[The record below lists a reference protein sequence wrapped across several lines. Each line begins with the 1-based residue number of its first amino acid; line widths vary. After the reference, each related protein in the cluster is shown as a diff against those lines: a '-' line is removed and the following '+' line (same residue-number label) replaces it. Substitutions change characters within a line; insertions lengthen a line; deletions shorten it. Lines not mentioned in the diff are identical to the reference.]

1 MTSPVE
7 EHFQARIAGPQISPL
22 RCAPVEMTKGR
33 AALPLS
39 VVAEQKVFLITLGG
53 PKAHDF
59 SGRDGKRLLFSH
71 LFLEEPLSPLSSRPE
86 LRRSVVERSAVSA
99 VLGSV
104 FRYAGALFPVAS
116 TVWKKGASVS
126 LWTTAVCTFSNL
138 DLLSNNSN

>member
-1 MTSPVE
+1 MSSRGSLGSFPGRIWE
-7 EHFQARIAGPQISPL
+7 NSRAHCRSLHFASLRSKNISREGPLTPQISPL

-116 TVWKKGASVS
+116 T
-126 LWTTAVCTFSNL
+126 
-138 DLLSNNSN
+138 